1 MLTKVGKKLVDLSG
15 KPKLPPIRARFL
27 LHEMRTYVRNRGYE
41 ISASSPLEMY
51 LPETERA
58 LIAYLRAILRGDDVA
73 ESEGQ
78 LLKAVFDYSVRR
90 LFYKIGAGIRAQ
102 QNGRHPELEDS
113 ALKIALDA
121 FDGISKL
128 FICKLGK
135 QPRTCILG
143 PAPKR
148 RTACRFH
155 TVIRRQ
161 IEQRLYDYL
170 RQLYTRRPR
179 EISLTIPKE
188 YEGSSLRDI
197 PSTFDGRYLRI
208 DNSARPRTASEQ
220 NNEEQAGVSEKYD
233 SSEHAQITGTAVK
246 PPFDAARKDAEI
258 RAMTPFVVGE
268 AAEWYRRIL
277 GKVKIKD
284 QGLLRLLFSG
294 LSVET
299 IYRQIGPKH
308 QTLDAF
314 KMYVS
319 RRIEEWDPPKVIGR
333 TFSRATRKWELK
345 LKREFNLPT
354 VLEVVRGGSVD
365 LMLEAIMNVAHPE
378 QRENRR
384 QSRLQIAE
392 EIIRRE
398 RFYFPNADLSGLQER
413 FEQRTAEAPTRC
425 EHGVLTSWLTE
436 RNGRVERVVLT
447 HVYCDMCRQVPA
459 RTLACA
465 A

>member
-1 MLTKVGKKLVDLSG
+1 
-15 KPKLPPIRARFL
+15 
-27 LHEMRTYVRNRGYE
+27 
-41 ISASSPLEMY
+41 
-51 LPETERA
+51 
-58 LIAYLRAILRGDDVA
+58 
-73 ESEGQ
+73 
-78 LLKAVFDYSVRR
+78 
-90 LFYKIGAGIRAQ
+90 
-102 QNGRHPELEDS
+102 
-113 ALKIALDA
+113 
-121 FDGISKL
+121 
-128 FICKLGK
+128 
-135 QPRTCILG
+135 
-143 PAPKR
+143 
-148 RTACRFH
+148 
-155 TVIRRQ
+155 
-161 IEQRLYDYL
+161 
-170 RQLYTRRPR
+170 
-179 EISLTIPKE
+179 
-188 YEGSSLRDI
+188 
-197 PSTFDGRYLRI
+197 
-208 DNSARPRTASEQ
+208 
-220 NNEEQAGVSEKYD
+220 
-233 SSEHAQITGTAVK
+233 
-246 PPFDAARKDAEI
+246 
-258 RAMTPFVVGE
+258 
-268 AAEWYRRIL
+268 
-277 GKVKIKD
+277 
-284 QGLLRLLFSG
+284 
-294 LSVET
+294 
-299 IYRQIGPKH
+299 
-308 QTLDAF
+308 
-314 KMYVS
+314 MYVS